1 MSHTQRATRPED
13 AAAVAELVHACD
25 AAVLDDPERLSE
37 QDVLDWW
44 RRLVERGNTVV
55 ETDGGAIAG
64 FGAVMRDG
72 PVYAAFNF
80 VHPDHTGR
88 GIGSLLLGWSEEL
101 ARSQGVEML
110 RASVVGPNPSGV
122 ELLEARDY
130 RYLRSSY
137 RMLIDL
143 DRPPP
148 APEWPAGF
156 ELAMLRPG
164 EERALHAALED
175 AFADH
180 WDFHP
185 MSFEEWSAGPKL
197 DSSLCF
203 LVRDGDEIAA
213 AEVCQQER
221 FGMGWIRALGVR
233 PPWRRRGLG
242 RALLIHAFGE
252 LYARGKR
259 RIGLGVDAE
268 NTTGAV
274 GLYERAGMHVAWQ
287 ADIYERKLAPVP

>member
-1 MSHTQRATRPED
+1 MSHTQRDARPED
-13 AAAVAELVHACD
+13 AVAVAELVHASD
-25 AAVLDDPERLSE
+25 AAVLDDPELLSE

-44 RRLVERGNTVV
+44 RRLVDGGNTVV
-55 ETDGGAIAG
+55 ETDAGVIAG
-64 FGAVMRDG
+64 YGAVMRDG

-88 GIGSLLLGWSEEL
+88 GIGTLLLGWSEEL
-101 ARSQGVEML
+101 ARSQGVETL
-110 RASVVGPNPSGV
+110 RASVIGPNRPAV
-122 ELLEARDY
+122 ELLEARGY
-130 RYLRSSY
+130 HYLRSSY

-156 ELAMLRPG
+156 ELATLRPG
-164 EERALHAALED
+164 EERALHAAMED

-180 WDFHP
+180 WDYHP
-185 MSFEEWSAGPKL
+185 MSFEEWSARPPDPDL
-197 DSSLCF
+197 SF
-203 LVRDGDEIAA
+203 LVWDGDEISA
-213 AEVCQQER
+213 AEVCREER

-242 RALLIHAFGE
+242 HALLLHAFGE
-252 LYARGKR
+252 LYARGQR

-274 GLYERAGMHVAWQ
+274 RLYERAGMHAAWQ
-287 ADIYERKLAPVP
+287 SDTYERKLAPVP

>member
-1 MSHTQRATRPED
+1 VSHTQRATKLED

-44 RRLVERGNTVV
+44 RRLVDGGNTVV
-55 ETDGGAIAG
+55 EADGGVIAG
-64 FGAVMRDG
+64 YGAVMKDG

-88 GIGSLLLGWSEEL
+88 GIGSLLLGWSQEL
-101 ARSQGVEML
+101 ARSYGVEML
-110 RASVVGPNPSGV
+110 RVSVVGPNPDAV
-122 ELLEARDY
+122 QLLEARGY

-137 RMLIDL
+137 RMVIDL
-143 DRPPP
+143 GSPPP
-148 APEWPAGF
+148 VPEWPAGC
-156 ELAMLRPG
+156 ELATLRPG
-164 EERALHAALED
+164 EERSLHAAMED

-180 WDFHP
+180 WDYHL
-185 MSFEEWSAGPKL
+185 MSFEEWSAMPP
-197 DSSLCF
+197 DPSLSF
-203 LVRDGDEIAA
+203 LVWDGDEISA
-213 AEVCQQER
+213 AEVCRQER

-242 RALLIHAFGE
+242 RALLLHAFGE
-252 LYARGKR
+252 LYARGQR

-274 GLYERAGMHVAWQ
+274 RLYERAGMRVAWQ
-287 ADIYERKLAPVP
+287 SDTYERQLAPVP

>member
-1 MSHTQRATRPED
+1 VTYAQRATKLED

-25 AAVLDDPERLSE
+25 AAVVDDPERGSE

-44 RRLVERGNTVV
+44 RRLVDGGNTVV

-64 FGAVMRDG
+64 YGAVMKDG

-80 VHPDHTGR
+80 VHPDHTGL
-88 GIGSLLLGWSEEL
+88 GIGSLLLEWSQEL
-101 ARSQGVEML
+101 ARSQGVETL
-110 RASVVGPNPSGV
+110 RVSVVGPNRPAV
-122 ELLEARDY
+122 ELLEARGY

-156 ELAMLRPG
+156 ELATLRPG
-164 EERALHAALED
+164 QERPLHAAMED

-180 WDFHP
+180 WDYHP
-185 MSFEEWSAGPKL
+185 MSFEEWSARPP
-197 DSSLCF
+197 DPSLSF
-203 LVRDGDEIAA
+203 LVWDGDEISA
-213 AEVCQQER
+213 AEVCREER

-242 RALLIHAFGE
+242 RALLLHAFGE
-252 LYARGKR
+252 LYALGQR

-274 GLYERAGMHVAWQ
+274 RLYERAGMRAAWQ
-287 ADIYERKLAPVP
+287 SDIYERKLAPVP

>member
-1 MSHTQRATRPED
+1 VSHTQRATRPED
-13 AAAVAELVHACD
+13 AAAVVELVHASD

-37 QDVLDWW
+37 RDVLDWW
-44 RRLVERGNTVV
+44 RRLVEGGNTVV
-55 ETDGGAIAG
+55 ETDGGVIVG
-64 FGAVMRDG
+64 YGAVMKDG

-80 VHPDHTGR
+80 VHPDHTGC
-88 GIGSLLLGWSEEL
+88 GIGSLLVGWSEEL
-101 ARSQGVEML
+101 ARSQGVEMV
-110 RASVVGPNPSGV
+110 RVSVIGPNQPAV
-122 ELLEARDY
+122 ELLEARGY

-156 ELAMLRPG
+156 ELATLRPG
-164 EERALHAALED
+164 EELALHAAMED

-180 WDFHP
+180 WDYHP
-185 MSFEEWSAGPKL
+185 MSFEEWSAMPP
-197 DSSLCF
+197 DPSLSF
-203 LVRDGDEIAA
+203 LVWDGDEISA
-213 AEVCQQER
+213 AEVCRQER

-233 PPWRRRGLG
+233 PRWRRRGLG
-242 RALLIHAFGE
+242 RALLLHAFGE
-252 LYARGKR
+252 LYARGQR

-274 GLYERAGMHVAWQ
+274 RLYERAGMRAAWQ
-287 ADIYERKLAPVP
+287 ADTYERQLPPVR

>member
-1 MSHTQRATRPED
+1 MNFAQRGTKPED
-13 AAAVAELVHACD
+13 AAAVAELVHASD

-44 RRLVERGNTVV
+44 RRLVDGGNTVV
-55 ETDGGAIAG
+55 ETDAGVIAG
-64 FGAVMRDG
+64 YGAVMRDG

-110 RASVVGPNPSGV
+110 RVSVVGPNPPAI
-122 ELLEARDY
+122 ELLEARGY

-137 RMLIDL
+137 RMVIDL
-143 DRPPP
+143 DCPPP
-148 APEWPAGF
+148 ALEWPAGF
-156 ELAMLRPG
+156 ELDTLRPG
-164 EERALHAALED
+164 EERVLHATMEE

-242 RALLIHAFGE
+242 RALLLHAFGE
-252 LYARGKR
+252 LYARGQR
-259 RIGLGVDAE
+259 RVGLGVDAE

-274 GLYERAGMHVAWQ
+274 RLYERAGMRAAWQ
-287 ADIYERKLAPVP
+287 SDIYERKLAPVP